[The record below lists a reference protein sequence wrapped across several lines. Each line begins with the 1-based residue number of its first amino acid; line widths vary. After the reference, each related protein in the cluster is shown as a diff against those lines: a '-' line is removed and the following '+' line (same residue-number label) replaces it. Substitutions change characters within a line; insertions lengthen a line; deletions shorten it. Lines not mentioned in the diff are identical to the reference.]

1 MNSTT
6 LVHEFKNQLGVFLLP
21 GDVYGMDGFFRVG
34 IGAPAEHLSIGLQR
48 IADYIRRKYL

>member
-1 MNSTT
+1 VNSTT